1 MRLAWLYLLLVIS
14 ASSTSLLVV
23 HPRLQSGLQALHCSL
38 VSLLE
43 MLHPHPGLQGI
54 SLPCHALLALLVS
67 LLTEQTMTTP
77 SGVPAMFTSG
87 LGLLASLPGLGRM
100 LSLMSGLRQTLP
112 VLTGLQIGAQMFPRL
127 QSGLQ
132 MCPRLRQ

>member
-1 MRLAWLYLLLVIS
+1 
-14 ASSTSLLVV
+14 
-23 HPRLQSGLQALHCSL
+23 
-38 VSLLE
+38 
-43 MLHPHPGLQGI
+43 MLHPRPGLQGI

-67 LLTEQTMTTP
+67 LLTERTMTTPSGLQVIRASLRMELATP

-87 LGLLASLPGLGRM
+87 LGLLASLPGLRRM
-100 LSLMSGLRQTLP
+100 LPSKSGLRQTLP
-112 VLTGLQIGAQMFPRL
+112 MLTGLHIGAQMFPRL